1 MRELSLHVLDVIEN
15 GLEAGASRIE
25 VRIDEDPDADLL
37 SIEITDNGKGMAGE
51 MTEKAIDPFYT
62 TRTTR
67 HVGLGLPL
75 FRDAARRCDG
85 DVVLRSEPGKGT
97 TVRATFRLGH
107 IDRAPLGDMPSALM
121 AVLLSVHSV
130 DLHYLHRAGDL
141 EFEFDTAEIRGELED
156 VPLNHPKIRDWL
168 LEELREGEATLR
180 PLAQPVYQGKEQA
193 EWPDLR
199 TSRS

>member
-37 SIEITDNGKGMAGE
+37 SIEIIDNGKGMAKE
-51 MTEKAIDPFYT
+51 LIEKVTDPFYT

-85 DVVLRSEPGKGT
+85 NLVLRSAPGRGT
-97 TVRATFRLGH
+97 AVRATFRLSH

-121 AVLLSVHSV
+121 AALLSAHPV
-130 DLHYLHRAGDL
+130 DLHYLHRIGKL
-141 EFEFDTAEIRGELED
+141 EFEFDTLEIRRELGD
-156 VPLNHPKIRDWL
+156 LPFHHPRIRDWL
-168 LEELREGEATLR
+168 LEELRKGEASLH
-180 PLAQPVYQGKEQA
+180 PFAEPVYQGKEQS

-199 TSRS
+199 TSRN